1 MVNTAPLNGLEMAM
15 DIRFNRKL
23 TKNDYV
29 VPGGYEMVF
38 GDRSI
43 QFDFQDYY
51 GSINDDNPTVL
62 HCEMEHPDFSSFED
76 FRSVSAD
83 DLRNISEIVECYVY
97 IGDECDPE
105 LKEVEILAI
114 TFWLAAGD
122 SVDVS
127 KEVMSKYNINPKNF
141 HQ

>member
-1 MVNTAPLNGLEMAM
+1 MSKFSDMNGLEMTM

-23 TKNDYV
+23 TKDDYV

-43 QFDFQDYY
+43 QFDFQNYY
-51 GSINDDNPTVL
+51 GSINEDNPTIL
-62 HCEMEHPDFSSFED
+62 HCEMEHPDFSSFEE

-114 TFWLAAGD
+114 TFWLAEGD
-122 SVDVS
+122 SVDVG
-127 KEVMSKYNINPKNF
+127 KEVISKYNINLKG
-141 HQ
+141 

>member
-43 QFDFQDYY
+43 QFDFQNYN
-51 GSINDDNPTVL
+51 GSINEDNPTIL
-62 HCEMEHPDFSSFED
+62 HCEMEHPDFSSFEE

-105 LKEVEILAI
+105 LKEIEILAV
-114 TFWLAAGD
+114 TFWPADGD
-122 SVDVS
+122 PVDISDDVIT
-127 KEVMSKYNINPKNF
+127 KYNTKLKG
-141 HQ
+141 

>member
-43 QFDFQDYY
+43 QFDFQNYY
-51 GSINDDNPTVL
+51 GSINEDNPTIL
-62 HCEMEHPDFSSFED
+62 HCEMEYPDFSSFEE

-97 IGDECDPE
+97 IGEECDPD

-114 TFWLAAGD
+114 TFWLSEGD

-127 KEVMSKYNINPKNF
+127 KEVISKYNINLKNF

>member
-1 MVNTAPLNGLEMAM
+1 MSKFSDMNGLEMTM

-23 TKNDYV
+23 TKDDYV

-43 QFDFQDYY
+43 QFDFQNYY
-51 GSINDDNPTVL
+51 GSINEDNPTIL
-62 HCEMEHPDFSSFED
+62 HCEMEHPDFSSFEE

>member
-1 MVNTAPLNGLEMAM
+1 MVL
-15 DIRFNRKL
+15 
-23 TKNDYV
+23 
-29 VPGGYEMVF
+29 

-76 FRSVSAD
+76 FCSVSAD

-97 IGDECDPE
+97 IGEECDPD

-114 TFWLAAGD
+114 TFWLSEGY

-127 KEVMSKYNINPKNF
+127 KEVISKYNINLKG
-141 HQ
+141 

>member
-1 MVNTAPLNGLEMAM
+1 MSKFSDMNGLEMTM

-23 TKNDYV
+23 TKDDYV

-43 QFDFQDYY
+43 QFDFQNYY
-51 GSINDDNPTVL
+51 GSINENNPTIL
-62 HCEMEHPDFSSFED
+62 HCEMEHPDFSSFEE

-114 TFWLAAGD
+114 TFWLAEGD
-122 SVDVS
+122 SVDVG
-127 KEVMSKYNINPKNF
+127 KEVISKYNINLKNF

>member
-38 GDRSI
+38 GDRNI
-43 QFDFQDYY
+43 QFDFQNYY
-51 GSINDDNPTVL
+51 GSINEDNPTIL
-62 HCEMEHPDFSSFED
+62 HCEMEHPDFSSFEE

-97 IGDECDPE
+97 IGDECAPE
-105 LKEVEILAI
+105 LKEIEILAI
-114 TFWLAAGD
+114 TFWPADGD
-122 SVDVS
+122 PVDISDDVIT
-127 KEVMSKYNINPKNF
+127 KYNTKLKG
-141 HQ
+141 

>member
-1 MVNTAPLNGLEMAM
+1 MSKFSDMNGLEMTL

-23 TKNDYV
+23 TKDDYV

-43 QFDFQDYY
+43 QFDFQNYN
-51 GSINDDNPTVL
+51 GSINEDNPTIL
-62 HCEMEHPDFSSFED
+62 HCEMEHPDFSSFEE

-114 TFWLAAGD
+114 TFWLAEGD
-122 SVDVS
+122 SVDVG
-127 KEVMSKYNINPKNF
+127 KEVISKYNINLKG
-141 HQ
+141 

>member
-43 QFDFQDYY
+43 QFDFQNYN
-51 GSINDDNPTVL
+51 GSINEDNPTIL
-62 HCEMEHPDFSSFED
+62 HCEMEHPDFSSFEK

-105 LKEVEILAI
+105 LKEIEILAI
-114 TFWLAAGD
+114 TFWPADGD
-122 SVDVS
+122 PVDISDDVIT
-127 KEVMSKYNINPKNF
+127 KYNTKLKG
-141 HQ
+141 

>member
-43 QFDFQDYY
+43 QFDFQNYY
-51 GSINDDNPTVL
+51 GSINEDNPTIL
-62 HCEMEHPDFSSFED
+62 HCEMEHPDFSSFEE

-105 LKEVEILAI
+105 LKEIEILAI
-114 TFWLAAGD
+114 TFWPADGD
-122 SVDVS
+122 PVDISDDVIT
-127 KEVMSKYNINPKNF
+127 KYNTKLKG
-141 HQ
+141 

>member
-1 MVNTAPLNGLEMAM
+1 MSKFSDMNGLEMTM

-23 TKNDYV
+23 TKDDYV

-43 QFDFQDYY
+43 QFDFQNYY
-51 GSINDDNPTVL
+51 GSINEDNPTIL
-62 HCEMEHPDFSSFED
+62 HCEMEHPDFSSFEE

-97 IGDECDPE
+97 IGDECAPE

-114 TFWLAAGD
+114 TFWLAEGD
-122 SVDVS
+122 SVDVG
-127 KEVMSKYNINPKNF
+127 KEVISKYNINLKG
-141 HQ
+141 

>member
-1 MVNTAPLNGLEMAM
+1 MDKNTDMNGLEMVM

-23 TKNDYV
+23 TKADYV

-43 QFDFQDYY
+43 QFDFQNYN
-51 GSINDDNPTVL
+51 GSINEDNPTIL

-97 IGDECDPE
+97 IGEECDPD

-114 TFWLAAGD
+114 TFWLAEGD

-127 KEVMSKYNINPKNF
+127 KEVISKYNINLKG
-141 HQ
+141 

>member
-1 MVNTAPLNGLEMAM
+1 MVTNSFPYGLEMAM

-43 QFDFQDYY
+43 QFDFQNYY
-51 GSINDDNPTVL
+51 GSINEDNPTIL
-62 HCEMEHPDFSSFED
+62 HCEMEHPDFSSFEE

-97 IGDECDPE
+97 IGEECDPD

-114 TFWLAAGD
+114 TFWLSEGD

-127 KEVMSKYNINPKNF
+127 KEVISKYNKNLKG
-141 HQ
+141 

>member
-1 MVNTAPLNGLEMAM
+1 MSKFSDMNGLEMTM

-23 TKNDYV
+23 TKDDYV

-43 QFDFQDYY
+43 QFDFQNYN
-51 GSINDDNPTVL
+51 GSINEDNPTIL
-62 HCEMEHPDFSSFED
+62 HCEMEHPDFSSFEE

-105 LKEVEILAI
+105 LKEIEILAI
-114 TFWLAAGD
+114 TFWPADGD
-122 SVDVS
+122 PVDISDDVIT
-127 KEVMSKYNINPKNF
+127 KYNTKLKG
-141 HQ
+141 

>member
-1 MVNTAPLNGLEMAM
+1 MSKFSDMNGLEMTM

-23 TKNDYV
+23 TKDDYV

-43 QFDFQDYY
+43 QFDFQNYN
-51 GSINDDNPTVL
+51 GSINEDNPTIL
-62 HCEMEHPDFSSFED
+62 HCEMEHPDFNSFEE

-97 IGDECDPE
+97 IGYECDPE
-105 LKEVEILAI
+105 LKEIEILAI
-114 TFWLAAGD
+114 TFWPADGD
-122 SVDVS
+122 PVDISDDVIT
-127 KEVMSKYNINPKNF
+127 KYNTKLKG
-141 HQ
+141 

>member
-1 MVNTAPLNGLEMAM
+1 MVNTAPLNDLEMTM

-29 VPGGYEMVF
+29 VPGGYEMVL
-38 GDRSI
+38 GDRNI

-114 TFWLAAGD
+114 TFWLAEGD

-127 KEVMSKYNINPKNF
+127 KEVISKYNKNLKG
-141 HQ
+141 

>member
-1 MVNTAPLNGLEMAM
+1 MSKFSDMNGLEMTM

-23 TKNDYV
+23 TKDDYV

-43 QFDFQDYY
+43 QFDFQNYN
-51 GSINDDNPTVL
+51 GSINEDNPTIL
-62 HCEMEHPDFSSFED
+62 HCEMEHPDFSSFEE

-105 LKEVEILAI
+105 LKEIEILAI
-114 TFWLAAGD
+114 TFWPADGD
-122 SVDVS
+122 PVDIIDDVIT
-127 KEVMSKYNINPKNF
+127 KYNTKLKG
-141 HQ
+141 

>member
-29 VPGGYEMVF
+29 VPGGYEMVL

-43 QFDFQDYY
+43 QFDFQNYY
-51 GSINDDNPTVL
+51 GSINEDNPTVL

-97 IGDECDPE
+97 IGEECDPE
-105 LKEVEILAI
+105 LKEIEIIAI
-114 TFWLAAGD
+114 TFWPADED
-122 SVDVS
+122 SADISDDVI
-127 KEVMSKYNINPKNF
+127 MKYNAKLKG
-141 HQ
+141 

>member
-38 GDRSI
+38 GDRNI
-43 QFDFQDYY
+43 QFDFQNYY
-51 GSINDDNPTVL
+51 GSINEDNPTIL
-62 HCEMEHPDFSSFED
+62 HCEMEPPDFSSFEE

-97 IGDECDPE
+97 IGDECDSE

-114 TFWLAAGD
+114 TFWLSEGD

-127 KEVMSKYNINPKNF
+127 KEVISKYNKNLKG
-141 HQ
+141 

>member
-1 MVNTAPLNGLEMAM
+1 MVNDTALYGLEMAM

-23 TKNDYV
+23 TKADYV

-38 GDRSI
+38 GDRRI
-43 QFDFQDYY
+43 QFDFQNYY
-51 GSINDDNPTVL
+51 GSINEDNPTIL
-62 HCEMEHPDFSSFED
+62 HCEMEHPDFSSFEE

-105 LKEVEILAI
+105 LKEIEILAV
-114 TFWLAAGD
+114 TFWPADGD
-122 SVDVS
+122 PVDISDDVIT
-127 KEVMSKYNINPKNF
+127 KYNTKLKG
-141 HQ
+141 

>member
-43 QFDFQDYY
+43 QFDFQNYY
-51 GSINDDNPTVL
+51 GSINEDNPTVL

-97 IGDECDPE
+97 IGEECDPE
-105 LKEVEILAI
+105 LKEIEIIAI
-114 TFWLAAGD
+114 TFWPADED
-122 SVDVS
+122 SADISDDVI
-127 KEVMSKYNINPKNF
+127 MKYNAKLKE
-141 HQ
+141 

>member
-1 MVNTAPLNGLEMAM
+1 MDKNTDMNGLEMAM

-23 TKNDYV
+23 TKADYV

-38 GDRSI
+38 GGRIIS
-43 QFDFQDYY
+43 FDFIDYY
-51 GSINDDNPTVL
+51 GSIDDDDPTIL
-62 HCEMEHPDFSSFED
+62 HCEMEHPDFSAFEE
-76 FRSVSAD
+76 FRNVSSD

-114 TFWLAAGD
+114 TFWLAEGD
-122 SVDVS
+122 SVDVG
-127 KEVMSKYNINPKNF
+127 KEVISKYNINLKG
-141 HQ
+141 

>member
-1 MVNTAPLNGLEMAM
+1 MSKYSDMNGLEMAM

-23 TKNDYV
+23 KKDDYV

-51 GSINDDNPTVL
+51 GSINEDNPTIL
-62 HCEMEHPDFSSFED
+62 HCEMEHPDFSSFEE

-83 DLRNISEIVECYVY
+83 VLRNISEIVECYVY
-97 IGDECDPE
+97 IGDECDSE

-114 TFWLAAGD
+114 TFWLAEGD

-127 KEVMSKYNINPKNF
+127 KEVISKYNINLKG
-141 HQ
+141 

>member
-1 MVNTAPLNGLEMAM
+1 MVNDTALYGLEMAM

-23 TKNDYV
+23 TKADYV

-43 QFDFQDYY
+43 QFDFQNYY
-51 GSINDDNPTVL
+51 GSINEDNPTIL
-62 HCEMEHPDFSSFED
+62 HCEMEHPDFSSFEE

-105 LKEVEILAI
+105 LKEIEILAV
-114 TFWLAAGD
+114 TFWPAEGD
-122 SVDVS
+122 SVDVG
-127 KEVMSKYNINPKNF
+127 KEVISKYNINLKG
-141 HQ
+141 

>member
-1 MVNTAPLNGLEMAM
+1 MSKFSDMNGLEMTM

-23 TKNDYV
+23 TKDDYV

-43 QFDFQDYY
+43 QFDFQNYN
-51 GSINDDNPTVL
+51 GSINEDNPTIL
-62 HCEMEHPDFSSFED
+62 HCEMEHPDFSSFEE

-97 IGDECDPE
+97 IGDECDSE

-114 TFWLAAGD
+114 TFWLAEGD
-122 SVDVS
+122 AVDVS
-127 KEVMSKYNINPKNF
+127 KEVISKYNINLKG
-141 HQ
+141 